1 MPSGDLVLA
10 ELACSLRGTD
20 RGEVQAGE
28 ESVQDKHQGDKI
40 YAISAATV
48 VNSFCSSTPKGSE
61 KTQESPVPVGE
72 ILIGETSPLEKAIQ
86 QSRDN
91 SKKVLLVQATIKEEK
106 VEGIGTNAAVMK
118 ELVLPLIAVITW
130 LHSVFIWEG
139 PLKSL
144 TFCVIGCCI
153 IFNGLPYVLPLS
165 LVMMAAYMAYVRR
178 MRDGAP
184 IKEILISSPPNQNT
198 VEQLLALQQAL
209 TELEALIQSGNIF
222 LLKTRAL
229 ILSARPE
236 ATNHVIAIL
245 LALAVVVLI
254 FPTRWLIL
262 IIFLNVFSSEMP
274 VRIASSRRFMRRIG
288 EWWYSIPVVPVQ
300 FLKPETDNGS
310 K

>member
-118 ELVLPLIAVITW
+118 VLLSRQW
-130 LHSVFIWEG
+130 L
-139 PLKSL
+139 
-144 TFCVIGCCI
+144 
-153 IFNGLPYVLPLS
+153 
-165 LVMMAAYMAYVRR
+165 AAC
-178 MRDGAP
+178 
-184 IKEILISSPPNQNT
+184 ILIT
-198 VEQLLALQQAL
+198 
-209 TELEALIQSGNIF
+209 
-222 LLKTRAL
+222 
-229 ILSARPE
+229 LS
-236 ATNHVIAIL
+236 
-245 LALAVVVLI
+245 
-254 FPTRWLIL
+254 
-262 IIFLNVFSSEMP
+262 
-274 VRIASSRRFMRRIG
+274 
-288 EWWYSIPVVPVQ
+288 
-300 FLKPETDNGS
+300 
-310 K
+310 